1 MSRKS
6 MPVHMAVI
14 AVWAAVL
21 AAASLLPSFPILG
34 TGGSFSIASALVSLS
49 GVFFGPLAGGLCAAI
64 GSIIGGLLAPN
75 TFWAGPPTFLVPTA
89 GAIAAGF
96 AMRRQWL
103 VPLVAIIVLGLAW
116 YLFPLGRQAWFMP
129 TVYLLGV
136 VAIGLLATVFKGW
149 LSSTNPT
156 RLFVA
161 VFLTTLTGIVV
172 SQTVGNLLALNL
184 FKLPRA
190 LWATLVFIA
199 PVERLTFALGAAVVG
214 TPLLIGLP
222 KVGVPVGPALYEPEE
237 G

>member
-1 MSRKS
+1 MPKRS

-21 AAASLLPSFPILG
+21 AAASLLPTFPLLG

-75 TFWAGPPTFLVPTA
+75 TFWAGPVTFIVPTV

-96 AMRRQWL
+96 AMRRQFL
-103 VPLVAIIVLGLAW
+103 LPLAAIIVLGLAW

-129 TVYLLGV
+129 LVYLLGV
-136 VAIGLLATVFKGW
+136 ASIGFLATICRGW
-149 LSSTNPT
+149 LSSANTS
-156 RLFVA
+156 RLFIA
-161 VFLTTLTGIVV
+161 VFLTALTGIVA

-190 LWATLVFIA
+190 LWAALVFIA

-222 KVGVPVGPALYEPEE
+222 KVGVLVGPALYEEE
-237 G
+237 V